1 MNKPTV
7 VYYYHTIQADTT
19 RAAATAMDNLRAQ
32 GVDHIRA
39 TWDRKT
45 ETWIIEYKVARED
58 PA

>member
-7 VYYYHTIQADTT
+7 VYYYRTTQAETT
-19 RAAATAMDNLRAQ
+19 QEAATMMDNLRAH